1 MLKSIKFNEI
11 CNDLDEEMN
20 IKWRVNSMYVLV
32 HVSFLG
38 FFKASTQKLSK
49 IVKFDNELVRVDKI

>member
-11 CNDLDEEMN
+11 RNDLDEEMN
-20 IKWRVNSMYVLV
+20 IKWRINSMYVLV

-49 IVKFDNELVRVDKI
+49 IVKFDN